1 MAVNKYEVNH
11 HKNAIKARRQ
21 PEKINAIMTD
31 LKDVLARDISAK
43 SESMEAH
50 LIAIRRDIH
59 AHPELGF
66 DTIRTAHIVEQELL
80 RLGLSPQTGV
90 GKTGVVVDIVGEQ
103 PGKTLLIRA
112 DMDALPIQEQTGL
125 PFSSTYP
132 GKMHACGHDIHTA
145 TLLGVAA
152 IVAQY
157 RSQLKGT
164 ARLIFQPAEETP
176 ESGAEAMIADGVA
189 EGVNLAITLHNKPE
203 LAAGE
208 IALTRGASTA
218 SSDEFDVVVHGKSTH
233 AARPHMGTDPIIAA
247 VNLISQLQT
256 IISRELDPS
265 NSAVLT
271 IGHIHGGSTHNIIS
285 DSCLIQGTVRAK
297 SPESRAHIEHAFK
310 RICAGVA
317 MSLNTRIDVNYQ
329 RGVPPL
335 MNDDALI
342 DALEPILSHQFG
354 KPIVA
359 KPSASFGAE
368 DFSLFT
374 ERAPGCQ
381 IHIGSGAPGRDD
393 HLHNSDYQ
401 PDERS
406 IHAGTQAL
414 ARLAIDLLS

>member
-1 MAVNKYEVNH
+1 
-11 HKNAIKARRQ
+11 
-21 PEKINAIMTD
+21 MTD
-31 LKDVLARDISAK
+31 HKILLARDISAR
-43 SESMEAH
+43 SESMQAH

-66 DTIRTAHIVEQELL
+66 DTIRTAAIVEQELL
-80 RLGLSPQTGV
+80 RLGLTPQTGV
-90 GKTGVVVDIVGEQ
+90 GRTGVMVDITGAQ
-103 PGKTLLIRA
+103 PGRTVLLRA
-112 DMDALPIQEQTGL
+112 DMDALPIHEQTDL
-125 PFSSTYP
+125 PFSSIWP

-152 IVAQY
+152 VLADL
-157 RSQLKGT
+157 RSQLHGT
-164 ARLIFQPAEETP
+164 VRLIFQPAEETP
-176 ESGAEAMIADGVA
+176 ESGAQAMIAAGAADGIDV
-189 EGVNLAITLHNKPE
+189 AITLHNKPE

-218 SSDEFDVVVHGKSTH
+218 SSDEFDVVIHGKSTH

-247 VNLISQLQT
+247 ASLVTQLQT
-256 IISRELDPS
+256 IVSRELDPA

-271 IGHIHGGSTHNIIS
+271 IGHIHGGTTHNIIS
-285 DSCLIQGTVRAK
+285 DSCLIQGTIRAK
-297 SPESRAHIEHAFK
+297 SPQARAHMEGAFR

-317 MSLNTRIDVNYQ
+317 LSLNTRIEVNYQ

-354 KPIVA
+354 KPVVA
-359 KPSASFGAE
+359 KPSSSFGAE

-374 ERAPGCQ
+374 ERVPGCQ

-414 ARLAIDLLS
+414 ARIAIDLLS

>member
-1 MAVNKYEVNH
+1 
-11 HKNAIKARRQ
+11 
-21 PEKINAIMTD
+21 MTD
-31 LKDVLARDISAK
+31 HKTILARDISAR
-43 SESMEAH
+43 SESMQAH

-66 DTIRTAHIVEQELL
+66 DTVRTAAIVEQELL
-80 RLGLSPQTGV
+80 RLGLTPQTGV
-90 GKTGVVVDIVGEQ
+90 GRTGVMVDITGTQ
-103 PGKTLLIRA
+103 PGKTVLLRA
-112 DMDALPIQEQTGL
+112 DMDALPIHEQTGL
-125 PFSSTYP
+125 PFSSIWP

-152 IVAQY
+152 ILADL
-157 RSQLKGT
+157 RSQLRGT
-164 ARLIFQPAEETP
+164 VRLIFQPAEETP
-176 ESGAEAMIADGVA
+176 ESGAQAMIAAGAADGIDV
-189 EGVNLAITLHNKPE
+189 AITLHNKPE

-218 SSDEFDVVVHGKSTH
+218 SSDEFDVVIHGKSTH

-247 VNLISQLQT
+247 ASLVTQLQT
-256 IISRELDPS
+256 IVSRELDPA

-271 IGHIHGGSTHNIIS
+271 IGHIHGGTTHNIIS
-285 DSCLIQGTVRAK
+285 DSCLIQGTIRAK
-297 SPESRAHIEHAFK
+297 SPQARAHMEDAFR

-317 MSLNTRIDVNYQ
+317 LSLNTRIEVNYQ

-354 KPIVA
+354 KPVVA
-359 KPSASFGAE
+359 KASSSFGAE

-374 ERAPGCQ
+374 ERVPGCQ

-414 ARLAIDLLS
+414 ARIAIDLLS

>member
-1 MAVNKYEVNH
+1 
-11 HKNAIKARRQ
+11 
-21 PEKINAIMTD
+21 MTD
-31 LKDVLARDISAK
+31 HKILIARDISAR
-43 SESMEAH
+43 SESMQAH

-66 DTIRTAHIVEQELL
+66 DTVRTAAIVEQELL
-80 RLGLSPQTGV
+80 RLGLTPQTGV
-90 GKTGVVVDIVGEQ
+90 GRTGVMVDITGAQ
-103 PGKTLLIRA
+103 PGKTVLLRA
-112 DMDALPIQEQTGL
+112 DMDALPIHEQTGL
-125 PFSSTYP
+125 PFSSIWP

-152 IVAQY
+152 ILADL
-157 RSQLKGT
+157 RSQLHGT
-164 ARLIFQPAEETP
+164 VRLIFQPAEETP
-176 ESGAEAMIADGVA
+176 ESGAQAMIAAGAADGIDV
-189 EGVNLAITLHNKPE
+189 AITLHNKPE

-218 SSDEFDVVVHGKSTH
+218 SSDEFDLVIHGKSTH

-247 VNLISQLQT
+247 ASLVTQLQT
-256 IISRELDPS
+256 IVSRELDPA

-271 IGHIHGGSTHNIIS
+271 IGHIHGGTTHNIIS
-285 DSCLIQGTVRAK
+285 DSCLIQGTIRAK
-297 SPESRAHIEHAFK
+297 SPQARAHMEDAFR

-317 MSLNTRIDVNYQ
+317 LSLNTRIEVNYQ

-354 KPIVA
+354 KPVVA
-359 KPSASFGAE
+359 KPSSSFGAE

-374 ERAPGCQ
+374 ERVPGCQ

-414 ARLAIDLLS
+414 ARIAIDLLS

>member
-1 MAVNKYEVNH
+1 
-11 HKNAIKARRQ
+11 
-21 PEKINAIMTD
+21 MTD
-31 LKDVLARDISAK
+31 HKILLARDISAR
-43 SESMEAH
+43 SESMQAH

-66 DTIRTAHIVEQELL
+66 DTVRTAAIVEQELL
-80 RLGLSPQTGV
+80 RLGLTPQTGV
-90 GKTGVVVDIVGEQ
+90 GRTGVMVDITGAQ
-103 PGKTLLIRA
+103 PGKTVLLRA
-112 DMDALPIQEQTGL
+112 DMDALPIHEQTGL
-125 PFSSTYP
+125 PFSSIWP

-152 IVAQY
+152 ILADL
-157 RSQLKGT
+157 RSQLHGT
-164 ARLIFQPAEETP
+164 VRLIFQPAEETP
-176 ESGAEAMIADGVA
+176 ESGAQAMIAAGAADGIDV
-189 EGVNLAITLHNKPE
+189 AITLHNKPE

-218 SSDEFDVVVHGKSTH
+218 SSDEFDVVIHGKSTH

-247 VNLISQLQT
+247 ASLVTQLQT
-256 IISRELDPS
+256 IVSRELDPA

-271 IGHIHGGSTHNIIS
+271 IGHIHGGTTHNIIS
-285 DSCLIQGTVRAK
+285 DSCLIQGTIRAK
-297 SPESRAHIEHAFK
+297 SPQARAHMEDAFR

-317 MSLNTRIDVNYQ
+317 LSLNTRIEVNYQ

-354 KPIVA
+354 KPVVA
-359 KPSASFGAE
+359 KPSSSFGAE

-374 ERAPGCQ
+374 ERVPGCQ

-414 ARLAIDLLS
+414 ARIAIDLLS

>member
-1 MAVNKYEVNH
+1 
-11 HKNAIKARRQ
+11 
-21 PEKINAIMTD
+21 MTD
-31 LKDVLARDISAK
+31 HKILLARDISAR
-43 SESMEAH
+43 SESMQAH

-66 DTIRTAHIVEQELL
+66 DTVRTAAIVEQELL
-80 RLGLSPQTGV
+80 RLGLTPQTGV
-90 GKTGVVVDIVGEQ
+90 GRTGVMVDITGTQ
-103 PGKTLLIRA
+103 PGKTVLLRA
-112 DMDALPIQEQTGL
+112 DMDALPIHEQTGL
-125 PFSSTYP
+125 PFSSIWP

-152 IVAQY
+152 ILADL
-157 RSQLKGT
+157 RSQLRGT
-164 ARLIFQPAEETP
+164 VRLIFQPAEETP
-176 ESGAEAMIADGVA
+176 ESGAQAMIAAGAADGIDV
-189 EGVNLAITLHNKPE
+189 AITLHNKPE

-218 SSDEFDVVVHGKSTH
+218 SSDEFDLVIHGKSTH

-247 VNLISQLQT
+247 ASLVTQLQT
-256 IISRELDPS
+256 IVSRELDPA

-271 IGHIHGGSTHNIIS
+271 IGHIHGGTTHNIIS
-285 DSCLIQGTVRAK
+285 DSCLIQGTIRAK
-297 SPESRAHIEHAFK
+297 SPQARAHMEDAFR

-317 MSLNTRIDVNYQ
+317 LSLNTRIEVNYQ

-354 KPIVA
+354 KPVVA
-359 KPSASFGAE
+359 KPSSSFGAE

-374 ERAPGCQ
+374 ERVPGCQ

-414 ARLAIDLLS
+414 ARIAIDLLS

>member
-1 MAVNKYEVNH
+1 
-11 HKNAIKARRQ
+11 
-21 PEKINAIMTD
+21 MTD
-31 LKDVLARDISAK
+31 HKILLARDISAR
-43 SESMEAH
+43 SESMQAH

-66 DTIRTAHIVEQELL
+66 DTVRTAAIVEQELL
-80 RLGLSPQTGV
+80 RLGLTPQTGV
-90 GKTGVVVDIVGEQ
+90 GRTGVMVDITGAQ
-103 PGKTLLIRA
+103 PGKTVLLRA
-112 DMDALPIQEQTGL
+112 DMDALPIHEQTDL
-125 PFSSTYP
+125 PFSSIWP

-152 IVAQY
+152 ILADL
-157 RSQLKGT
+157 RSQLHGT
-164 ARLIFQPAEETP
+164 VRLIFQPAEETP
-176 ESGAEAMIADGVA
+176 ESGAQAMIAAGAADGIDV
-189 EGVNLAITLHNKPE
+189 AITLHNKPE

-218 SSDEFDVVVHGKSTH
+218 SSDEFDVVIHGKSTH

-247 VNLISQLQT
+247 ASLVTQLQT
-256 IISRELDPS
+256 IVSRELDPA

-271 IGHIHGGSTHNIIS
+271 IGHIHGGTTHNIIS
-285 DSCLIQGTVRAK
+285 DSCLIQGTIRAK
-297 SPESRAHIEHAFK
+297 SPQARAHMEDAFR

-317 MSLNTRIDVNYQ
+317 LSLNTRIEVNYQ

-354 KPIVA
+354 KPVVA
-359 KPSASFGAE
+359 KPSSSFGAE

-374 ERAPGCQ
+374 ERVPGCQ

-414 ARLAIDLLS
+414 ARIAIDLLS

>member
-1 MAVNKYEVNH
+1 M
-11 HKNAIKARRQ
+11 Q
-21 PEKINAIMTD
+21 
-31 LKDVLARDISAK
+31 
-43 SESMEAH
+43 AH

-66 DTIRTAHIVEQELL
+66 DTVRTAAIVEQELL
-80 RLGLSPQTGV
+80 RLGLTPQTGV
-90 GKTGVVVDIVGEQ
+90 GRTGVMVDITGAQ
-103 PGKTLLIRA
+103 PGKTVLLRA
-112 DMDALPIQEQTGL
+112 DMDALPIHEQTGL
-125 PFSSTYP
+125 PFSSIWP

-152 IVAQY
+152 ILADL
-157 RSQLKGT
+157 RSQLQGT
-164 ARLIFQPAEETP
+164 VRLIFQPAEETP
-176 ESGAEAMIADGVA
+176 ESGAQAMIAAGAADGIDV
-189 EGVNLAITLHNKPE
+189 AITLHNKPE

-218 SSDEFDVVVHGKSTH
+218 SSDEFDVVIHGKSTH

-247 VNLISQLQT
+247 ASLVTQLQT
-256 IISRELDPS
+256 IVSRELDPA

-271 IGHIHGGSTHNIIS
+271 IGHIHGGTTHNIIS
-285 DSCLIQGTVRAK
+285 DSCLIQGTIRAK
-297 SPESRAHIEHAFK
+297 SPQARAHMEDAFR

-317 MSLNTRIDVNYQ
+317 LSLNTRIEVNYQ

-354 KPIVA
+354 KPVVA
-359 KPSASFGAE
+359 KPSSSFGAE

-374 ERAPGCQ
+374 ERVPGCQ

-414 ARLAIDLLS
+414 ARIAIDLLS

>member
-1 MAVNKYEVNH
+1 
-11 HKNAIKARRQ
+11 
-21 PEKINAIMTD
+21 MTD
-31 LKDVLARDISAK
+31 HKILLARDISAR
-43 SESMEAH
+43 SESMQAH

-66 DTIRTAHIVEQELL
+66 DTVRTAAIVEQELL
-80 RLGLSPQTGV
+80 RLGLTPQTGV
-90 GKTGVVVDIVGEQ
+90 GRTGVMVDITGAQ
-103 PGKTLLIRA
+103 PGKTVLLRA
-112 DMDALPIQEQTGL
+112 DMDALPIHEQTGL
-125 PFSSTYP
+125 PFSSIWP

-152 IVAQY
+152 TLADL
-157 RSQLKGT
+157 RSQLRGT
-164 ARLIFQPAEETP
+164 VRLIFQPAEETP
-176 ESGAEAMIADGVA
+176 ESGAQAMIAAGAADGIDV
-189 EGVNLAITLHNKPE
+189 AITLHNKPE

-218 SSDEFDVVVHGKSTH
+218 SSDEFDVVIHGKSTH

-247 VNLISQLQT
+247 ASLVTQLQT
-256 IISRELDPS
+256 IVSRELDPA

-271 IGHIHGGSTHNIIS
+271 IGHIHGGTTHNIIS
-285 DSCLIQGTVRAK
+285 DSCLIQGTIRAK
-297 SPESRAHIEHAFK
+297 SPQARAHMEDAFR

-317 MSLNTRIDVNYQ
+317 LSLNTRIEVNYQ

-354 KPIVA
+354 KPVVA
-359 KPSASFGAE
+359 KPSSSFGAE

-374 ERAPGCQ
+374 ERVPGCQ

-414 ARLAIDLLS
+414 ARIAIDLLS

>member
-1 MAVNKYEVNH
+1 
-11 HKNAIKARRQ
+11 
-21 PEKINAIMTD
+21 MTD
-31 LKDVLARDISAK
+31 HKILLARDISAR
-43 SESMEAH
+43 SESMQAH

-66 DTIRTAHIVEQELL
+66 DTVRTAAIVEQELL
-80 RLGLSPQTGV
+80 RLGLTPQTGV
-90 GKTGVVVDIVGEQ
+90 GRTGVMVDITGAQ
-103 PGKTLLIRA
+103 PGKTVLLRA
-112 DMDALPIQEQTGL
+112 DMDALPIHEQTGL
-125 PFSSTYP
+125 PFSSIWP

-152 IVAQY
+152 ILADL
-157 RSQLKGT
+157 RSQLHGT
-164 ARLIFQPAEETP
+164 VRLIFQPAEETP
-176 ESGAEAMIADGVA
+176 ESGAQAMIAAGAADGIDV
-189 EGVNLAITLHNKPE
+189 AITLHNKPE

-218 SSDEFDVVVHGKSTH
+218 SSDEFDLVIHGKSTH

-247 VNLISQLQT
+247 ASLVTQLQT
-256 IISRELDPS
+256 IVSRELDPA

-271 IGHIHGGSTHNIIS
+271 IGHIHGGTTHNIIS
-285 DSCLIQGTVRAK
+285 DSCLIQGTIRAK
-297 SPESRAHIEHAFK
+297 SPQARAHMEDAFR

-317 MSLNTRIDVNYQ
+317 RSLNTRIEVNYQ

-354 KPIVA
+354 KPVVA
-359 KPSASFGAE
+359 KPSSSFGAE

-374 ERAPGCQ
+374 ERVPGCQ

-414 ARLAIDLLS
+414 ARIAIDLLS

>member
-1 MAVNKYEVNH
+1 
-11 HKNAIKARRQ
+11 
-21 PEKINAIMTD
+21 MTD
-31 LKDVLARDISAK
+31 HKILLARDISAR
-43 SESMEAH
+43 SESMQAH

-66 DTIRTAHIVEQELL
+66 DTVRTAAIVEQELL
-80 RLGLSPQTGV
+80 RLGLTPQTGV
-90 GKTGVVVDIVGEQ
+90 GRTGVMVDITGAQ
-103 PGKTLLIRA
+103 PGKTVLLRA
-112 DMDALPIQEQTGL
+112 DMDALPIHEQTGL
-125 PFSSTYP
+125 PFSSIWP

-152 IVAQY
+152 TLADL
-157 RSQLKGT
+157 RSQLRGT
-164 ARLIFQPAEETP
+164 VRLIFQPAEETP
-176 ESGAEAMIADGVA
+176 ESGAQAMIAAGAADGIDV
-189 EGVNLAITLHNKPE
+189 AITLHNKPE

-218 SSDEFDVVVHGKSTH
+218 SSDEFDVVIHGKSTH

-247 VNLISQLQT
+247 ASLVTQLQT
-256 IISRELDPS
+256 IVSRELDPA

-271 IGHIHGGSTHNIIS
+271 IGHIHGGTTHNIIS
-285 DSCLIQGTVRAK
+285 DSCLIQGTIRAK
-297 SPESRAHIEHAFK
+297 SPQARAHMEDAFR

-317 MSLNTRIDVNYQ
+317 LSLTTRIEVNYQ

-354 KPIVA
+354 KPVVA
-359 KPSASFGAE
+359 KPSSSFGAE

-374 ERAPGCQ
+374 ERVPGCQ

-414 ARLAIDLLS
+414 ARIAIDLLS

>member
-1 MAVNKYEVNH
+1 
-11 HKNAIKARRQ
+11 
-21 PEKINAIMTD
+21 MTD
-31 LKDVLARDISAK
+31 HKILLARDISAR
-43 SESMEAH
+43 SESMQAH

-66 DTIRTAHIVEQELL
+66 DTVRTAAIVEKELL
-80 RLGLSPQTGV
+80 RLGLTPQTGV
-90 GKTGVVVDIVGEQ
+90 GRTGVMVDITGAQ
-103 PGKTLLIRA
+103 PGKTVLLRA
-112 DMDALPIQEQTGL
+112 DMDALPIHEQTGL
-125 PFSSTYP
+125 PFSSIWP

-152 IVAQY
+152 ILADL
-157 RSQLKGT
+157 RSQLRGT
-164 ARLIFQPAEETP
+164 VRLIFQPAEETP
-176 ESGAEAMIADGVA
+176 ESGAQAMIAAGAADGIDV
-189 EGVNLAITLHNKPE
+189 AITLHNKPE

-218 SSDEFDVVVHGKSTH
+218 SSDEFDVVIHGKSTH

-247 VNLISQLQT
+247 ASLVTQLQT
-256 IISRELDPS
+256 IVSRELDPA

-271 IGHIHGGSTHNIIS
+271 IGHIHGGTTHNIIS
-285 DSCLIQGTVRAK
+285 DSCLIQGTIRAK
-297 SPESRAHIEHAFK
+297 SPQARAHMEDAFR

-317 MSLNTRIDVNYQ
+317 LSLNTRIEVNYQ

-354 KPIVA
+354 KPVVA
-359 KPSASFGAE
+359 KPSSSFGAE

-374 ERAPGCQ
+374 ERVPGCQ

-414 ARLAIDLLS
+414 ARIAIDLLS

>member
-1 MAVNKYEVNH
+1 MPQRPGDSLHNR
-11 HKNAIKARRQ
+11 ITT
-21 PEKINAIMTD
+21 MTD
-31 LKDVLARDISAK
+31 HKILLARDISAR
-43 SESMEAH
+43 SESMQAH

-66 DTIRTAHIVEQELL
+66 DTVRTAAIVEQELL
-80 RLGLSPQTGV
+80 RLGLTPQTGV
-90 GKTGVVVDIVGEQ
+90 GRTGVMVDITGTQ
-103 PGKTLLIRA
+103 PGKTVLLRA
-112 DMDALPIQEQTGL
+112 DMDALPIHEQTGL
-125 PFSSTYP
+125 PFSSIWP

-152 IVAQY
+152 ILADL
-157 RSQLKGT
+157 RSQLHGT
-164 ARLIFQPAEETP
+164 VRLIFQPAEETP
-176 ESGAEAMIADGVA
+176 ESGAQAMIAAGAADGIDV
-189 EGVNLAITLHNKPE
+189 AITLHNKPE

-218 SSDEFDVVVHGKSTH
+218 SSDEFDLVIHGKSTH

-247 VNLISQLQT
+247 ASLVTQLQT
-256 IISRELDPS
+256 IVSRELDPA

-271 IGHIHGGSTHNIIS
+271 IGHIHGGTTHNIIS
-285 DSCLIQGTVRAK
+285 DSCLIQGTIRAK
-297 SPESRAHIEHAFK
+297 SPQARAHMEDAFR

-317 MSLNTRIDVNYQ
+317 LSLNTRIEVNYQ

-354 KPIVA
+354 KPVVA
-359 KPSASFGAE
+359 KPSSSFGAE

-374 ERAPGCQ
+374 ERVPGCQ

-414 ARLAIDLLS
+414 ARIAIDLLS

>member
-1 MAVNKYEVNH
+1 
-11 HKNAIKARRQ
+11 
-21 PEKINAIMTD
+21 MTD
-31 LKDVLARDISAK
+31 HKILLARDISAR
-43 SESMEAH
+43 SESMQAH

-66 DTIRTAHIVEQELL
+66 DTVRTAAIVEQELL
-80 RLGLSPQTGV
+80 RLGLTPQTGV
-90 GKTGVVVDIVGEQ
+90 GRTGVMVDITGAQ
-103 PGKTLLIRA
+103 PGRTVLLRA
-112 DMDALPIQEQTGL
+112 DMDALPIHEQTGL
-125 PFSSTYP
+125 PFSSIWP

-152 IVAQY
+152 ILADL
-157 RSQLKGT
+157 RSQLHGT
-164 ARLIFQPAEETP
+164 VRLIFQPAEETP
-176 ESGAEAMIADGVA
+176 ESGAQAMIAAGAADGIDV
-189 EGVNLAITLHNKPE
+189 AITLHNKPE

-218 SSDEFDVVVHGKSTH
+218 SSDEFDVVIHGKSTH

-247 VNLISQLQT
+247 ASLVTQLQT
-256 IISRELDPS
+256 IVSRELDPA

-271 IGHIHGGSTHNIIS
+271 IGHIHGGTTHNIIS
-285 DSCLIQGTVRAK
+285 DSCLIQGTIRAK
-297 SPESRAHIEHAFK
+297 SPQARAHMEDAFR

-317 MSLNTRIDVNYQ
+317 LSLNTRIEINYQ

-354 KPIVA
+354 KPVVA
-359 KPSASFGAE
+359 KPSSSFGAE

-374 ERAPGCQ
+374 ERVPGCQ

-414 ARLAIDLLS
+414 ARIVVDLLS

>member
-1 MAVNKYEVNH
+1 
-11 HKNAIKARRQ
+11 
-21 PEKINAIMTD
+21 MTD
-31 LKDVLARDISAK
+31 FKDALAREISAR
-43 SESMEAH
+43 SESIEAH

-66 DTIRTAHIVEQELL
+66 DTLRTAALVEQELL
-80 RLGLSPQTGV
+80 RLGLSPKTGV
-90 GKTGVVVDIVGEQ
+90 GRTGVMVDIVGDH
-103 PGKTLLIRA
+103 PGKTVLLRA
-112 DMDALPIQEQTGL
+112 DMDALPIHEQTGL
-125 PFSSTYP
+125 PFSSTIP

-152 IVAQY
+152 ILPHYRAQ
-157 RSQLKGT
+157 LHGT
-164 ARLIFQPAEETP
+164 VRLIFQPAEETP
-176 ESGAEAMIADGVA
+176 ESGAEAMIADGAA
-189 EGVNLAITLHNKPE
+189 EGVDLAITLHNKPE

-208 IALTRGASTA
+208 IGLTRGASTA

-256 IISRELDPS
+256 IISRELDPA

-271 IGHIHGGSTHNIIS
+271 VGHIHGGSTHNIIA

-297 SPESRAHIEHAFK
+297 SPEARAHIEMAFK

-317 MSLNTRIDVNYQ
+317 LSLNTRIDVNYQ

-342 DALEPILSHQFG
+342 DALETILSHQFG
-354 KPIVA
+354 KPVIA

-414 ARLAIDLLS
+414 ARLAIDLLSQ

>member
-1 MAVNKYEVNH
+1 
-11 HKNAIKARRQ
+11 
-21 PEKINAIMTD
+21 MTD
-31 LKDVLARDISAK
+31 HKILLARDISAR
-43 SESMEAH
+43 SESMQAH

-66 DTIRTAHIVEQELL
+66 DTVRTAAIVEQELL
-80 RLGLSPQTGV
+80 RLGLTPQTGV
-90 GKTGVVVDIVGEQ
+90 GRTGVMVDITGAQ
-103 PGKTLLIRA
+103 PGKTVLLRA
-112 DMDALPIQEQTGL
+112 DMDALPIHEQTGL
-125 PFSSTYP
+125 PFSSIWP

-152 IVAQY
+152 ILADL
-157 RSQLKGT
+157 RSQLQGT
-164 ARLIFQPAEETP
+164 VRLIFQPAEETP
-176 ESGAEAMIADGVA
+176 ESGAQAMIAAGAADGIDV
-189 EGVNLAITLHNKPE
+189 AITLHNKPE

-218 SSDEFDVVVHGKSTH
+218 SSDEFDVVIHGKSTH

-247 VNLISQLQT
+247 ASLVTQLQT
-256 IISRELDPS
+256 IVSRELDPA

-271 IGHIHGGSTHNIIS
+271 IGHIHGGTTHNIIS
-285 DSCLIQGTVRAK
+285 DSCLIQGTIRAK
-297 SPESRAHIEHAFK
+297 SPQARAHMEDAFR

-317 MSLNTRIDVNYQ
+317 LSLNTRIEVNYQ

-354 KPIVA
+354 KPVVA
-359 KPSASFGAE
+359 KPSSSFGAE

-374 ERAPGCQ
+374 ERVPGCQ

-414 ARLAIDLLS
+414 ARIAIDLLS

>member
-1 MAVNKYEVNH
+1 
-11 HKNAIKARRQ
+11 
-21 PEKINAIMTD
+21 MTD
-31 LKDVLARDISAK
+31 HKILLARDISAR
-43 SESMEAH
+43 SESMQAH

-66 DTIRTAHIVEQELL
+66 DTVRTAAIVEQELL
-80 RLGLSPQTGV
+80 RLGLTPQTGV
-90 GKTGVVVDIVGEQ
+90 GRTGVMVDITGAQ
-103 PGKTLLIRA
+103 PGRTVLLRA
-112 DMDALPIQEQTGL
+112 DMDALPIHEQTGL
-125 PFSSTYP
+125 PFSSIWP

-152 IVAQY
+152 ILADL
-157 RSQLKGT
+157 RSQLHGT
-164 ARLIFQPAEETP
+164 VRLIFQPAEETP
-176 ESGAEAMIADGVA
+176 ESGAQAMIAAGAADGIDV
-189 EGVNLAITLHNKPE
+189 AITLHNKPE

-218 SSDEFDVVVHGKSTH
+218 SSDEFDLVIHGKSTH

-247 VNLISQLQT
+247 ASLVTQLQT
-256 IISRELDPS
+256 IVSRELDPA

-271 IGHIHGGSTHNIIS
+271 IGHIHGGTTHNIIS
-285 DSCLIQGTVRAK
+285 DSCLIQGTIRAK
-297 SPESRAHIEHAFK
+297 SPQARAHMEDAFR

-317 MSLNTRIDVNYQ
+317 RSLNTRIEVNYQ

-354 KPIVA
+354 KPVVA
-359 KPSASFGAE
+359 KPSSSFGAE

-374 ERAPGCQ
+374 ERVPGCQ

-414 ARLAIDLLS
+414 ARIAIDLLS

>member
-1 MAVNKYEVNH
+1 
-11 HKNAIKARRQ
+11 
-21 PEKINAIMTD
+21 MTD
-31 LKDVLARDISAK
+31 HKILLARDISAR
-43 SESMEAH
+43 SESMQAH

-66 DTIRTAHIVEQELL
+66 DTVRTAAIVEQELL
-80 RLGLSPQTGV
+80 RLGLTPQTGV
-90 GKTGVVVDIVGEQ
+90 GRTGVMVDITGAQ
-103 PGKTLLIRA
+103 PGKTVLLRA
-112 DMDALPIQEQTGL
+112 DMDALPIHEQTGL
-125 PFSSTYP
+125 PFSSIWP

-152 IVAQY
+152 ILADL
-157 RSQLKGT
+157 RSQLHGT
-164 ARLIFQPAEETP
+164 VRLIFQPAEETP
-176 ESGAEAMIADGVA
+176 ESGAQAMIAAGAADGIDV
-189 EGVNLAITLHNKPE
+189 AITLHNKPE

-218 SSDEFDVVVHGKSTH
+218 SSDEFDLVIHGKSTH

-247 VNLISQLQT
+247 ASLVTQLQT
-256 IISRELDPS
+256 IVSRELDPA

-271 IGHIHGGSTHNIIS
+271 IGHIHGGTTHNIIS
-285 DSCLIQGTVRAK
+285 DSCLIQGTIRAK
-297 SPESRAHIEHAFK
+297 SPQARAHMEDAFR

-317 MSLNTRIDVNYQ
+317 LSLNTRIEVNYQ

-354 KPIVA
+354 KPVVA
-359 KPSASFGAE
+359 KPSSSFGAE

-374 ERAPGCQ
+374 ERVPGCQ

-414 ARLAIDLLS
+414 ARIAIDLLS

>member
-1 MAVNKYEVNH
+1 
-11 HKNAIKARRQ
+11 
-21 PEKINAIMTD
+21 MTD
-31 LKDVLARDISAK
+31 HKILLARDISAR
-43 SESMEAH
+43 SESMQAH

-66 DTIRTAHIVEQELL
+66 DTVRTAAIVEQELL
-80 RLGLSPQTGV
+80 RLGLTPQTGV
-90 GKTGVVVDIVGEQ
+90 GRTGVMVDITGAQ
-103 PGKTLLIRA
+103 PGRTVLLRA
-112 DMDALPIQEQTGL
+112 DMDALPIHEQTGL
-125 PFSSTYP
+125 PFSSIWP

-152 IVAQY
+152 ILADL
-157 RSQLKGT
+157 RSQLHGT
-164 ARLIFQPAEETP
+164 VRLIFQPAEETP
-176 ESGAEAMIADGVA
+176 ESGAQAMIAAGAADGIDV
-189 EGVNLAITLHNKPE
+189 AITLHNKPE

-218 SSDEFDVVVHGKSTH
+218 SSDEFDLVIHGKSTH

-247 VNLISQLQT
+247 ASLVTQLQT
-256 IISRELDPS
+256 IVSRELDPA

-271 IGHIHGGSTHNIIS
+271 IGHIHGGTTHNIIS
-285 DSCLIQGTVRAK
+285 DSCLIQGTIRAK
-297 SPESRAHIEHAFK
+297 SPQARAHMEDAFR

-317 MSLNTRIDVNYQ
+317 LSLNTRIEVNYQ

-354 KPIVA
+354 KPVVA
-359 KPSASFGAE
+359 KPSSSFGAE

-374 ERAPGCQ
+374 ERVPGCQ

-414 ARLAIDLLS
+414 ARIAIDLLS

>member
-1 MAVNKYEVNH
+1 
-11 HKNAIKARRQ
+11 
-21 PEKINAIMTD
+21 MTD
-31 LKDVLARDISAK
+31 HKILLARDISAR
-43 SESMEAH
+43 SESMQAH

-59 AHPELGF
+59 THPELGF
-66 DTIRTAHIVEQELL
+66 DTVRTAAIVEQELL
-80 RLGLSPQTGV
+80 RLGLTPQTGV
-90 GKTGVVVDIVGEQ
+90 GRTGVMVDIAGAQ
-103 PGKTLLIRA
+103 PGKTVLLRA
-112 DMDALPIQEQTGL
+112 DMDALPIHEQTGL
-125 PFSSTYP
+125 PFSSIWP

-152 IVAQY
+152 ILADL
-157 RSQLKGT
+157 RSQLRGT
-164 ARLIFQPAEETP
+164 VRLIFQPAEETP
-176 ESGAEAMIADGVA
+176 ESGAQAMIAAGAADGIDV
-189 EGVNLAITLHNKPE
+189 AITLHNKPE

-218 SSDEFDVVVHGKSTH
+218 SSDEFDLVIHGKSTH

-247 VNLISQLQT
+247 ASLVTQLQT
-256 IISRELDPS
+256 IVSRELDPA

-271 IGHIHGGSTHNIIS
+271 IGHIHGGTTHNIIS
-285 DSCLIQGTVRAK
+285 DSCLIQGTIRAK
-297 SPESRAHIEHAFK
+297 SPQARAHMEDAFR

-317 MSLNTRIDVNYQ
+317 LSLNTRIEVNYQ

-354 KPIVA
+354 KPVVA
-359 KPSASFGAE
+359 KPSSSFGAE

-374 ERAPGCQ
+374 ERVPGCQ

-414 ARLAIDLLS
+414 ARIAIDLLS

>member
-1 MAVNKYEVNH
+1 
-11 HKNAIKARRQ
+11 
-21 PEKINAIMTD
+21 MTD
-31 LKDVLARDISAK
+31 HKILLARDISAR
-43 SESMEAH
+43 SESMQAH

-59 AHPELGF
+59 THPELGF
-66 DTIRTAHIVEQELL
+66 DTVRTAAIVEQELL
-80 RLGLSPQTGV
+80 RLGLTPQTGV
-90 GKTGVVVDIVGEQ
+90 GRTGVMVDIAGAQ
-103 PGKTLLIRA
+103 PGKTVLLRA
-112 DMDALPIQEQTGL
+112 DMDALPIHEQTGL
-125 PFSSTYP
+125 PFSSIWP

-152 IVAQY
+152 ILADLS
-157 RSQLKGT
+157 SQLHGT
-164 ARLIFQPAEETP
+164 VRLIFQPAEETP
-176 ESGAEAMIADGVA
+176 ESGAQAMIAAGAADGIDV
-189 EGVNLAITLHNKPE
+189 AITLHNKPE

-218 SSDEFDVVVHGKSTH
+218 SSDEFDLVIHGKSTH

-247 VNLISQLQT
+247 ASLVTQLQT
-256 IISRELDPS
+256 IVSRELDPA

-271 IGHIHGGSTHNIIS
+271 IGHIHGGTTHNIIS
-285 DSCLIQGTVRAK
+285 DSCLIQGTIRAK
-297 SPESRAHIEHAFK
+297 SPQARAHMEDAFR

-317 MSLNTRIDVNYQ
+317 LSLNTRIEVNYQ

-354 KPIVA
+354 KPVVA
-359 KPSASFGAE
+359 KPSSSFGAE

-374 ERAPGCQ
+374 ERVPGCQ

-414 ARLAIDLLS
+414 ARIAIDLLS

>member
-1 MAVNKYEVNH
+1 
-11 HKNAIKARRQ
+11 
-21 PEKINAIMTD
+21 MTD
-31 LKDVLARDISAK
+31 HKILLARDISAR
-43 SESMEAH
+43 SESMQAH

-66 DTIRTAHIVEQELL
+66 DTVRTAAIVEQELL
-80 RLGLSPQTGV
+80 RLGLTPQTGV
-90 GKTGVVVDIVGEQ
+90 GRTGVMVDITGAQ
-103 PGKTLLIRA
+103 PGRTVLLRA
-112 DMDALPIQEQTGL
+112 DMDALPIHEQTGL
-125 PFSSTYP
+125 PFSSIWP

-152 IVAQY
+152 ILADL
-157 RSQLKGT
+157 RSQLRGT
-164 ARLIFQPAEETP
+164 VRLIFQPAEETP
-176 ESGAEAMIADGVA
+176 ESGAQAMIAAGAADGIDV
-189 EGVNLAITLHNKPE
+189 AITLHNKPE

-218 SSDEFDVVVHGKSTH
+218 SSDEFDLVIHGKSTH

-247 VNLISQLQT
+247 ASLVTQLQT
-256 IISRELDPS
+256 IVSRELDPA

-271 IGHIHGGSTHNIIS
+271 IGHIHGGTTHNIIS
-285 DSCLIQGTVRAK
+285 DSCLIQGTIRAK
-297 SPESRAHIEHAFK
+297 SPQARAHMEDAFR

-317 MSLNTRIDVNYQ
+317 LSLNTRIEVNYQ

-354 KPIVA
+354 KPVVA
-359 KPSASFGAE
+359 KPSSSFGAE

-374 ERAPGCQ
+374 ERVPGCQ

-414 ARLAIDLLS
+414 ARIAIDLLS

>member
-1 MAVNKYEVNH
+1 
-11 HKNAIKARRQ
+11 
-21 PEKINAIMTD
+21 MTD
-31 LKDVLARDISAK
+31 HKTILARDISAR
-43 SESMEAH
+43 SESMQAH

-66 DTIRTAHIVEQELL
+66 DTVRTAAIVEQELL
-80 RLGLSPQTGV
+80 RLGLRPQTGV
-90 GKTGVVVDIVGEQ
+90 GRTGVMVDITGTQ
-103 PGKTLLIRA
+103 SGKTVLLRA
-112 DMDALPIQEQTGL
+112 DMDALPIHEQTGL
-125 PFSSTYP
+125 PFSSIWP

-152 IVAQY
+152 ILADL
-157 RSQLKGT
+157 RSQLRGT
-164 ARLIFQPAEETP
+164 VRLIFQPAEETP
-176 ESGAEAMIADGVA
+176 ESGAQAMIAAGAADGIDV
-189 EGVNLAITLHNKPE
+189 AITLHNKPE

-218 SSDEFDVVVHGKSTH
+218 SSDEFDLVIHGKSTH

-247 VNLISQLQT
+247 ASLVTQLQT
-256 IISRELDPS
+256 IVSRELDPA

-271 IGHIHGGSTHNIIS
+271 IGHIHGGTTHNIIS
-285 DSCLIQGTVRAK
+285 DSCLIQGTIRAK
-297 SPESRAHIEHAFK
+297 SPQARAHMEDAFR

-317 MSLNTRIDVNYQ
+317 LSLNTRIEVNYQ

-354 KPIVA
+354 KPVVA
-359 KPSASFGAE
+359 KPSSSFGAE

-374 ERAPGCQ
+374 ERVPGCQ

-414 ARLAIDLLS
+414 ARIAIDLLS

>member
-1 MAVNKYEVNH
+1 
-11 HKNAIKARRQ
+11 
-21 PEKINAIMTD
+21 MTD
-31 LKDVLARDISAK
+31 HKILLARDISAR
-43 SESMEAH
+43 SESMQAH

-59 AHPELGF
+59 THPELGF
-66 DTIRTAHIVEQELL
+66 DTVRTAAIVEQELL
-80 RLGLSPQTGV
+80 RLGLTPQTGV
-90 GKTGVVVDIVGEQ
+90 GRTGVMVDIAGAQ
-103 PGKTLLIRA
+103 PGKTVLLRA
-112 DMDALPIQEQTGL
+112 DMDALPIHEQTGL
-125 PFSSTYP
+125 PFSSIWP

-152 IVAQY
+152 VLADL
-157 RSQLKGT
+157 RSQLHGT
-164 ARLIFQPAEETP
+164 VRLIFQPAEETP
-176 ESGAEAMIADGVA
+176 ESGAQAMIAAGAADGIDV
-189 EGVNLAITLHNKPE
+189 AITLHNKPE

-218 SSDEFDVVVHGKSTH
+218 SSDEFDVVIHGKSTH

-247 VNLISQLQT
+247 ASLVTQLQT
-256 IISRELDPS
+256 IVSRELDPA

-271 IGHIHGGSTHNIIS
+271 IGHIHGGTTHNIIS
-285 DSCLIQGTVRAK
+285 DSCLIQGTIRAK
-297 SPESRAHIEHAFK
+297 SPQARAHMEDAFR

-317 MSLNTRIDVNYQ
+317 LSLNTRIEVNYQ

-354 KPIVA
+354 KPVVA
-359 KPSASFGAE
+359 KPSSSFGAE

-374 ERAPGCQ
+374 ERVPGCQ

-414 ARLAIDLLS
+414 ARIAIDLLS